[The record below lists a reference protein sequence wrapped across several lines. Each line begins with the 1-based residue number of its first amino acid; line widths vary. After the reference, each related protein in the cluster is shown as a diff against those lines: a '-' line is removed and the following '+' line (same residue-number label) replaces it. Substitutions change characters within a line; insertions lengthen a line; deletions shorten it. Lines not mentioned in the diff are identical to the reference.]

1 MTDGSLRVGLAVQR
15 GTRTGEMVALTGFR
29 GLAALWVFLYH
40 AWGQSGMAFVG
51 FNLGEW
57 QVDLTPFFRM
67 GGAGVSIFFVL
78 SGFLLALPFA
88 EWQAGRRDKPA
99 TWLYLQHRVLR
110 VFPAYYVQ
118 LAILLAYAYH
128 LHGASALP
136 TPTDLLQHL
145 FMLFV
150 PPPLGVE
157 PRNGVWWTLPI
168 EFSFYLVLPLL
179 APLLRWNRLW
189 LLVSL
194 SLASMVL
201 WRHGVVTV
209 LAGSPVPVR
218 VIASYQLPGS
228 MDMFGI
234 GMLAAVVLVNRDALT
249 RWTDV
254 FANRDRLVFL
264 GIGLLTVAIYWLSQ
278 QASLYWADNPIFYLW
293 TPALSL
299 AVAGILLAGASGGRL
314 ANALLGNRVMHF
326 MGIVSYSMYLWHF
339 PVLVALKEAG
349 LFTGEG
355 VVRLG
360 SALLVGL
367 PLTLAVS
374 AVSYYLVERPFMRM
388 RRRERG

>member
-1 MTDGSLRVGLAVQR
+1 MARRAVFPFTAIVNQERMKRALILNAVSPRIGGVLIRGER
-15 GTRTGEMVALTGFR
+15 GTAKSTAARA
-29 GLAALWVFLYH
+29 LAAL
-40 AWGQSGMAFVG
+40 
-51 FNLGEW
+51 
-57 QVDLTPFFRM
+57 
-67 GGAGVSIFFVL
+67 
-78 SGFLLALPFA
+78 LP
-88 EWQAGRRDKPA
+88 D
-99 TWLYLQHRVLR
+99 
-110 VFPAYYVQ
+110 
-118 LAILLAYAYH
+118 I
-128 LHGASALP
+128 
-136 TPTDLLQHL
+136 
-145 FMLFV
+145 
-150 PPPLGVE
+150 
-157 PRNGVWWTLPI
+157 
-168 EFSFYLVLPLL
+168 
-179 APLLRWNRLW
+179 
-189 LLVSL
+189 
-194 SLASMVL
+194 
-201 WRHGVVTV
+201 TV

>member
-1 MTDGSLRVGLAVQR
+1 MTSGLNRADVAAQPGAR
-15 GTRTGEMVALTGFR
+15 ISEMVALTGFR
-29 GLAALWVFLYH
+29 GLAALWVFFYH

-57 QVDLTPFFRM
+57 QMDLTPFFRM

-88 EWQAGRRDKPA
+88 EWQAGRCDKPA

-110 VFPAYYVQ
+110 VFPAYYIQ
-118 LAILLAYAYH
+118 LLILLAYTYH
-128 LHGASALP
+128 LHGVSGLP
-136 TPTDLLQHL
+136 SLADLLRHL

-179 APLLRWNRLW
+179 APLLRWDRLW

-194 SLASMVL
+194 SFASMVL
-201 WRHGVVTV
+201 WRHAIVTF
-209 LAGSPVPVR
+209 LAGSPVPER
-218 VIASYQLPGS
+218 VIASYQLPGA

-234 GMLAAVVLVNRDALT
+234 GMLAAVVFVNRIALT

-254 FANRDRLVFL
+254 FANRDRVAIL

-314 ANALLGNRVMHF
+314 ATVLLGNRVMHF
-326 MGIVSYSMYLWHF
+326 IGIVSYSMYLWHF
-339 PVLVALKEAG
+339 PILVALKEAG
-349 LFTGEG
+349 FFAGEG
-355 VVRLG
+355 IVRLG
-360 SALLVGL
+360 SAILVGL
-367 PLTLAVS
+367 PLTLAAAS
-374 AVSYYLVERPFMRM
+374 VSYYLVERPFMRM
-388 RRRERG
+388 RRRG